1 MAFSGL
7 RWLRLLFGRRLYE
20 ECAGRGAVNHLV
32 ALESGV
38 SRIPRLDWDFVII
51 CASGDIAQLV
61 RAQHS

>member
-1 MAFSGL
+1 MASPAFSRG
-7 RWLRLLFGRRLYE
+7 LYE

-51 CASGDIAQLV
+51 ELSGDIAQLV